1 MPAPFTDLIGT
12 DSFTESL
19 RQENIATWLSATN
32 HRFVAE
38 LFDGSIAP
46 QVMAGYLVQ
55 DYRFLDTFLALI
67 GGAIANADTLAGRLR
82 LAQFAGEI
90 AGDENTYFL
99 RCFETLGVTEHQR
112 ESMPDTEATTGFKRL
127 FLDAAASGSYAAI
140 LSVLVVCEGLYL
152 DWASK
157 APAKRP

>member
-19 RQENIATWLSATN
+19 RQENLATWLSATN

-67 GGAIANADTLAGRLR
+67 GGAIANADTLAGLCASPSSRAKSRAMRTPTSCVVLR
-82 LAQFAGEI
+82 L
-90 AGDENTYFL
+90 
-99 RCFETLGVTEHQR
+99 
-112 ESMPDTEATTGFKRL
+112 
-127 FLDAAASGSYAAI
+127 
-140 LSVLVVCEGLYL
+140 
-152 DWASK
+152 WA
-157 APAKRP
+157 

>member
-12 DSFTESL
+12 DSFTETL
-19 RQENIATWLSATN
+19 RQENLDTWLSATN

-67 GGAIANADTLAGRLR
+67 GGAIANADTLAVACAWRSLPARLR
-82 LAQFAGEI
+82 AMRTPTSCVVL
-90 AGDENTYFL
+90 
-99 RCFETLGVTEHQR
+99 
-112 ESMPDTEATTGFKRL
+112 K
-127 FLDAAASGSYAAI
+127 
-140 LSVLVVCEGLYL
+140 LS
-152 DWASK
+152 A
-157 APAKRP
+157 